1 MSYYTERSYFPGRE
15 GVSIRE
21 ERMTYFYERVTALR
35 EELIP
40 RKKSY
45 FRELL
50 HREELLPRQR
60 RSFYTGRKDELL
72 S

>member
-1 MSYYTERSYFPGRE
+1 MSYYTERSYFPSTE
-15 GVSIRE
+15 GVSTLE
-21 ERMTYFYERVTALR
+21 ERMSYFHERVTALR

-40 RKKSY
+40 RKRSY

-50 HREELLPRQR
+50 YRKELLPWQR
-60 RSFYTGRKDELL
+60 RSFYTGREDELL